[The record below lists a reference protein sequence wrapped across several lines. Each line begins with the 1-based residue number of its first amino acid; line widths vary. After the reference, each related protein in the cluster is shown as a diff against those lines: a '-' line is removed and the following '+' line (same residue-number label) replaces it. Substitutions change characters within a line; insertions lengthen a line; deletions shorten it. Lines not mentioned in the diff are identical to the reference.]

1 MKASR
6 IAALFLAGGFGLV
19 SGSATAREALPW
31 VDDFAKAASQ
41 ARAKNVPI
49 FVEAWAPW

>member
-1 MKASR
+1 VKGSR
-6 IAALFLAGGFGLV
+6 IAALFLAGGFGF
-19 SGSATAREALPW
+19 GFAAATTREVLPW

-41 ARAKNVPI
+41 ARATNVPI